1 LLVFNNVFAIWLQL
15 IFIRH
20 TKCET
25 NPVKPDFLHCAAYFK
40 KLFYTLDFI
49 LLSWRC
55 CFMYPHLIL
64 EGGVWWQHLE
74 IDSVARYLAGSWI
87 LPGVYLFLVNIF
99 WHGVF
104 FSALPLLSWLA
115 KHEWSHELR
124 PHRAACPKHQ
134 PAIIEARRRGDQE
147 KTDDGNSGN
156 DLFLFAVRLKLI

>member
-87 LPGVYLFLVNIF
+87 LPGVILFFGKYFLAWCIF
-99 WHGVF
+99 LGSTVIELTGQAWMKPWIAATSRSLPKA
-104 FSALPLLSWLA
+104 SASYYWSPA
-115 KHEWSHELR
+115 K
-124 PHRAACPKHQ
+124 
-134 PAIIEARRRGDQE
+134 RRSRKKRMMVILE
-147 KTDDGNSGN
+147 MIYFYSR
-156 DLFLFAVRLKLI
+156 FV